1 VRQRRIAFT
10 TLRWSQVSHFRLSSK
25 KLSPAA
31 RMMSA
36 TSTGGRGILRRA
48 GARGE
53 HRQGIQGAGG
63 SAQMPLRHM
72 DINGG
77 LLQIAVAE
85 ENLDGAQ
92 VGAGLHRW
100 VAKQ

>member
-1 VRQRRIAFT
+1 
-10 TLRWSQVSHFRLSSK
+10 
-25 KLSPAA
+25 
-31 RMMSA
+31 MMSA

-92 VGAGLHRW
+92 VGAGLQQMGGKAVTKGVRMKRF
-100 VAKQ
+100 ANAGALPASRQAFQQT